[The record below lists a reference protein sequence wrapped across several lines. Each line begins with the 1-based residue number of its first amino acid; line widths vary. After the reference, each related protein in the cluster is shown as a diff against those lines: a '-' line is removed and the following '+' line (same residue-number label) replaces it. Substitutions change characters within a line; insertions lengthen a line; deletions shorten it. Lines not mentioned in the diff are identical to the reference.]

1 MSALSQQLVM
11 RLLADASLRPAA
23 LQLIP
28 VAADEPLADLFAQPA
43 MAELAAAFPCVIA
56 AEDGPRLSPAAV
68 QAAQAAGCDFL
79 PAGAILVAETLP
91 AGPLPAGVRYLA
103 GDAFLLLPARAT
115 ADKTGSR
122 ALALRLAQLVAVD
135 AETREIEEVFRLEPT
150 LSYHLLRLVN
160 SPGVGVGRHITSFA
174 QAILILGRNQLRRWL
189 NLLLFAARKD
199 DPRAPMLMARA
210 TVRART
216 LELLAREAGY
226 DREGQERAFM
236 AGMFSLLGMMF
247 GMPLVEVLQPL
258 RLDPALLAAL
268 LRREGELGD
277 LIAAVEACEQG
288 DAAQL
293 RARLA
298 TLIPAP
304 LDLDRLR
311 LDAYRWMLELI
322 RANQESA
329 HG

>member
-1 MSALSQQLVM
+1 M
-11 RLLADASLRPAA
+11 RLLADAALRPAA

-28 VAADEPLADLFAQPA
+28 LAAADGRLADLFAQPA
-43 MAELAAAFPCVIA
+43 MAELAACFPCVIA
-56 AEDGPRLSPAAV
+56 ADDGARLPPATAD
-68 QAAQAAGCDFL
+68 AAQAVGCRIL
-79 PAGAILVAETLP
+79 AAGAILAVKAPLVA
-91 AGPLPAGVRYLA
+91 PLPAGVSYLA
-103 GDAFLLLPARAT
+103 GDAFLQLSARSA
-115 ADKTGSR
+115 ASKTGSR
-122 ALALRLAQLVAVD
+122 TLALRLAQLVAAD

-160 SPGVGVGRHITSFA
+160 SPGVGVGRQITSFA

-210 TVRART
+210 TVRARS

-226 DREGQERAFM
+226 DREGQEKAFM

-247 GMPLVEVLQPL
+247 GMPLAEVLQPL

-277 LIAAVEACEQG
+277 LMAAVEACEQG
-288 DAAQL
+288 DVAQL
-293 RARLA
+293 QTRLA
-298 TLIPAP
+298 TLVPAP
-304 LDLDRLR
+304 IDLDLLR
-311 LDAYRWMLELI
+311 LGAFRWMLDLVRE
-322 RANQESA
+322 NQEPA